1 MTAAWAAVAAVAGAL
16 GAWTLAGFD
25 GAAGDRGRPLDDAAV
40 RRALAARPSAP
51 ATPGTPVTSA
61 LPASPDPSASREP
74 ASPEPTGRATPPPRR
89 STLRFTGGTA
99 TAECRPDGTVY
110 LTSWSPA
117 DGYHVEEYARGPAR
131 SARLE
136 LEPSAEDASDTSDA
150 SDAEDTDDVEYEISC
165 GPTGKATA
173 APAPEDDD

>member
-1 MTAAWAAVAAVAGAL
+1 MTAAWVAVAAVAGGLA
-16 GAWTLAGFD
+16 AWTLAGFD

-40 RRALAARPSAP
+40 RRALAARPSTPTTPTTP
-51 ATPGTPVTSA
+51 AT
-61 LPASPDPSASREP
+61 PASPDPSTSREP
-74 ASPEPTGRATPPPRR
+74 ASSPEPTGSATPPPRR

-136 LEPSAEDASDTSDA
+136 LEPSAEDA
-150 SDAEDTDDVEYEISC
+150 DDVEYEISC
-165 GPTGKATA
+165 GPTGKAA
-173 APAPEDDD
+173 VSRAPEDDD